1 MEGEED
7 DGQVAANAEMRYI
20 ALELMKLSV
29 KSGRGFDELAR
40 EYLRMQRSCRGL
52 FTANPT
58 SPTRRGGAAQ
68 QAEMTVSR
76 SGSMQEVKKQTLAIT
91 SYFLSCPTP
100 PRRRSMIFCVAFLF
114 GCSSRWPG
122 A

>member
-40 EYLRMQRSCRGL
+40 EYLENAEKLQRLIYGESEV
-52 FTANPT
+52 PK
-58 SPTRRGGAAQ
+58 RRGGAAN
-68 QAEMTVSR
+68 SR
-76 SGSMQEVKKQTLAIT
+76 QK
-91 SYFLSCPTP
+91 
-100 PRRRSMIFCVAFLF
+100 
-114 GCSSRWPG
+114 
-122 A
+122 